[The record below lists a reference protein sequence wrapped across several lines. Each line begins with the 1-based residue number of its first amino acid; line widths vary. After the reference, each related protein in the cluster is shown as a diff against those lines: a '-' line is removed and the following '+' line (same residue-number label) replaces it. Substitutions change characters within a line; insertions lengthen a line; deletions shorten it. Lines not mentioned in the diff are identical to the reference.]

1 MHCTRRLPP
10 PLPVRCRRACLAGVA
25 GVVYP
30 VLCTTGKVSVFVN
43 RVFESKTIIYFI
55 LLILG
60 LLIGAIF
67 LTVLLIGDRKEARLE
82 AQRKAMQVQMT
93 EASQPVKGTWPP
105 PPSVS
110 ALPDLSQSAP
120 IPNPTVT
127 REKNRKMVRTFF
139 LVRNYAAG
147 TVILAYIVYSCF
159 PQLNFGWVLLG
170 TALAAGAVWAVLT
183 KLGQTR
189 QSSNRL

>member
-1 MHCTRRLPP
+1 M
-10 PLPVRCRRACLAGVA
+10 
-25 GVVYP
+25 
-30 VLCTTGKVSVFVN
+30 
-43 RVFESKTIIYFI
+43 IYFI

-60 LLIGAIF
+60 LLIGAVF

-82 AQRKAMQVQMT
+82 AQRKAMQSQRT
-93 EASQPVKGTWPP
+93 EASQPQEGAWPP
-105 PPSVS
+105 PPSGS
-110 ALPDLSQSAP
+110 ALPGLSQAAP
-120 IPNPTVT
+120 IANPAVT

-159 PQLNFGWVLLG
+159 PQFNFGWVLLG
-170 TALAAGAVWAVLT
+170 TALTAAVLWAVLT
-183 KLGQTR
+183 KLRQTR